1 MLRWRRGTTQRGRSW
16 SSPCSARST
25 SSQGSAAST
34 GQLTINISWRTAQ
47 LFWPRGICH
56 SRETF
61 HIHNCEGQ
69 IHQEIFWLVSL
80 LWSVK
85 PKWSSSSSYISM
97 KMWRDVVDVSC
108 RNPYAKLFLLPD
120 RRSSSQSTHL
130 FFPSISFLF
139 LDSMQKLS
147 VSGASGER
155 KLWRTQTTRGGTRA
169 SSTRTC
175 VATSCANECLKLRSG
190 TMIGSGPTNF

>member
-1 MLRWRRGTTQRGRSW
+1 MLRWRRGTTQQGRSW
-16 SSPCSARST
+16 LSPCSARST

-34 GQLTINISWRTAQ
+34 GQLTIKISSRTTQ

-130 FFPSISFLF
+130 FSLPFLF
-139 LDSMQKLS
+139 FSLTPCKNFQW
-147 VSGASGER
+147 AEQAANENSGEHKPPAVEPELR
-155 KLWRTQTTRGGTRA
+155 LLKRA
-169 SSTRTC
+169 SRR
-175 VATSCANECLKLRSG
+175 AAPTSAWSYGLGLW
-190 TMIGSGPTNF
+190 